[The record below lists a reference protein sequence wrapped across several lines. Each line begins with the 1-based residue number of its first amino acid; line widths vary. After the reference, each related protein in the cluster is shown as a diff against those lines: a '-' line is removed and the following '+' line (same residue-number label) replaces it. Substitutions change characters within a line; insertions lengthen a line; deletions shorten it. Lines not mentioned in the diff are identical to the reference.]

1 MHNLLPDGFNS
12 TTEQLSKTLLGR
24 DVEQVALRLDA
35 LLFVQKTCKGETC
48 REPWEAL
55 MPGQGVSS
63 LGDALDQSFDELFSS
78 LPKVSFTA
86 CLGGYYTFAEGPQFE
101 DWLAEQ
107 P

>member
-1 MHNLLPDGFNS
+1 MHNLLPSGFNS
-12 TTEQLSKTLLGR
+12 TSEQLSRTLLGR
-24 DVEQVALRLDA
+24 DVKQVALRLDA

-63 LGDALDQSFDELFSS
+63 LGDALNESFDEFFRG

-86 CLGGYYTFAEGPQFE
+86 CLGGYYAFAEGAQFE

-107 P
+107 